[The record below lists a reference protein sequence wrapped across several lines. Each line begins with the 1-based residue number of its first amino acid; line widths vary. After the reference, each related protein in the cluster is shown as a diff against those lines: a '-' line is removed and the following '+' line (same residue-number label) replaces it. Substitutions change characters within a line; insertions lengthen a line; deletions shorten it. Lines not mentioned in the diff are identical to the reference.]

1 MAPPR
6 KRLFFVTGRPG
17 IGKTT
22 VILNATNELR
32 KRGYLVGGMVT
43 REVKEKGARVGF
55 QILDVSGSRTGW
67 LAHISQPTGPQ
78 VGKYRVNLSDL
89 DQVGVKAIQ
98 DALVTAEIVVID
110 EIGPMELLSSRF
122 KQAVRDVLDS
132 DKAALGVVHYRTRET
147 LIDSIKK
154 RGDVEII
161 EVSVANRDSLHNVI
175 IQRALDFLEEKRRAK
190 TSAAEG

>member
-1 MAPPR
+1 MAR
-6 KRLFFVTGRPG
+6 SGKRLFFVTGRPG

-32 KRGYLVGGMVT
+32 KRGYIIGGMVT
-43 REVKEKGARVGF
+43 REVREKGARVGF
-55 QILDVSGSRTGW
+55 EILDVNGSHTGW

-98 DALVTAEIVVID
+98 DALETAEIAVID
-110 EIGPMELLSSRF
+110 EIGPMELFSSRF
-122 KQAVRDVLDS
+122 RQAVRDLLDS
-132 DKAALGVVHYRTRET
+132 DKAALGVVHYKAREP

-154 RGDVEII
+154 RDDAEII
-161 EVSVANRDSLHNVI
+161 EVSTANRDNLHNAI
-175 IQRALDFLEEKRRAK
+175 ILKALDFIQEKRGTK
-190 TSAAEG
+190 TSTVEG

>member
-1 MAPPR
+1 LAPPR

-22 VILNATNELR
+22 VILNATNELG

-78 VGKYRVNLSDL
+78 VGKYRVNLSGL

-98 DALVTAEIVVID
+98 DALETVDIVVID
-110 EIGPMELLSSRF
+110 EIGPMELFSSRF

-161 EVSVANRDSLHNVI
+161 EVSVANRDSLHNAI
-175 IQRALDFLEEKRRAK
+175 IQRALDFLQEKRRAK
-190 TSAAEG
+190 TSTVEG